1 MSLNISTRYGGRAN
15 APSLDYPT
23 GSFKNKTAPAAVD
36 GTPLEKDWANDL
48 LGARDAILAAAGLT
62 ANGTADTAQASQLLA
77 ALQALGLRAAT
88 ETQAGV
94 LEIATAAEAQA
105 FTANKAIDGAKLKN
119 VLDSNVLGMG
129 QSWQTVTGSRLLNTN
144 YTNTLPR
151 SIFIAASGVSVS
163 GGDTTTELLID
174 GVSVSSNTRSSAGE
188 PSTHYAIVPPGGVY
202 RFVSP
207 GNTLINF
214 WMEFK

>member
-23 GSFKNKTAPAAVD
+23 GSFKNKTAPDAVD

-105 FTANKAIDGAKLKN
+105 LLNDTNAMTPAKLAQALSLRVGHTFLAN
-119 VLDSNVLGMG
+119 D
-129 QSWQTVTGSRLLNTN
+129 W
-144 YTNTLPR
+144 LPLPVGG
-151 SIFIAASGVSVS
+151 ILQWGVSQPTVLN
-163 GGDTTTELLID
+163 GGVINTFPIAFPNACLQLTAMPRGSTHA
-174 GVSVSSNTRSSAGE
+174 SSSNNAALEILSKSQFQLWNWGTAANFTMSWI
-188 PSTHYAIVPPGGVY
+188 AIG
-202 RFVSP
+202 
-207 GNTLINF
+207 
-214 WMEFK
+214 W